1 VAPWEAK
8 EVLMTN
14 TPDSSSPQDSSP
26 PEAVARVRWWVAAVT
41 GIAGVVVGVLITGML
56 IATTPDFGS
65 ASQDP
70 GGSPAPDSQPS
81 ALQTVPVTAEARVN
95 AACLRVINDAQDV
108 YRIIS
113 GVGQAADDV
122 DLQRLDDIVRRL
134 QPLEARLERDLLACR
149 VDTSID
155 SSTGASPAAP
165 VPTLPQPSSSPTR

>member
-1 VAPWEAK
+1 
-8 EVLMTN
+8 M
-14 TPDSSSPQDSSP
+14 
-26 PEAVARVRWWVAAVT
+26 T

-70 GGSPAPDSQPS
+70 GESPAPDSQPT

-113 GVGQAADDV
+113 GVGEAADDV

-155 SSTGASPAAP
+155 SRTGASPAAP
-165 VPTLPQPSSSPTR
+165 VPTLPQPSNSPTR